1 MSEKKKLVDLLENHD
16 WYYDRSDDH
25 RAQKAGMYSYE
36 LIQDAIQK
44 IGKEEGIKIF
54 NEHCPPGK
62 ELDVERYHC

>member
-25 RAQKAGMYSYE
+25 RAWKAGMYSYE

-44 IGKEEGIKIF
+44 IGKVEGIKIF
-54 NEHCPPGK
+54 N
-62 ELDVERYHC
+62 